1 MRIIN
6 LKEEKEYASF
16 AEDAAKA
23 FQKNSALTSYS
34 KNGIKEDEL
43 LALRWNNA
51 SVLVLKV
58 SDMMEPS
65 LYQVRSF
72 GMELLPKITPVD

>member
-1 MRIIN
+1 MRLIN
-6 LKEEKEYASF
+6 LKEEKEYAAF
-16 AEDAAKA
+16 AEDAANE
-23 FQKNSALTSYS
+23 FQQNSALTSYS

-65 LYQVRSF
+65 LYQVRNF